1 MNYFD
6 AHKLLD
12 RVKDGQ
18 AISRT
23 AIDYA
28 LFLTGD
34 APERGQR
41 MDFEIPAESQGTGQV
56 QSISLVASNN
66 CGHCTAQGR
75 GCR

>member
-34 APERGQR
+34 APERGKG
-41 MDFEIPAESQGTGQV
+41 MGDEIPAEDQGTGQS
-56 QSISLVASNN
+56 QSIGMVANHD
-66 CGHCTAQGR
+66 CRHFQAQG
-75 GCR
+75 

>member
-1 MNYFD
+1 MDYFL

-18 AISRT
+18 AISRA

-41 MDFEIPAESQGTGQV
+41 MDFEIPAESQGTGQS
-56 QSISLVASNN
+56 QGISMVANHN
-66 CGHCTAQGR
+66 CRHFQAQG
-75 GCR
+75 

>member
-18 AISRT
+18 TISRA

-34 APERGQR
+34 AAERSTG
-41 MDFEIPAESQGTGQV
+41 MGDEIPAESQGTGQS
-56 QSISLVASNN
+56 QGIGMVANHD
-66 CGHCTAQGR
+66 CRHFQAQG
-75 GCR
+75 

>member
-18 AISRT
+18 TFSRVV
-23 AIDYA
+23 IDRA

-34 APERGQR
+34 YAPSGSQG
-41 MDFEIPAESQGTGQV
+41 MDFEIPAESQGTGQG
-56 QSISLVASNN
+56 QGIGMVANHD
-66 CGHCTAQGR
+66 CRHFQAQG
-75 GCR
+75 

>member
-18 AISRT
+18 PISRT

-41 MDFEIPAESQGTGQV
+41 MDFEIPAESQGTGQS
-56 QSISLVASNN
+56 QGIGMVADHD
-66 CGHCTAQGR
+66 CRHFQAQG
-75 GCR
+75 

>member
-18 AISRT
+18 TISRT

-34 APERGQR
+34 AASGSAG
-41 MDFEIPAESQGTGQV
+41 MDFEIPAENQGTGQS
-56 QSISLVASNN
+56 QGIGLVADHD
-66 CGHCTAQGR
+66 CRHFQAQG
-75 GCR
+75 

>member
-18 AISRT
+18 TISRA

-41 MDFEIPAESQGTGQV
+41 MDFQIQPKDQGIGESQGIGM
-56 QSISLVASNN
+56 VAKHD
-66 CGHCTAQGR
+66 CRHFQAQG
-75 GCR
+75 

>member
-1 MNYFD
+1 MNYFE

-18 AISRT
+18 TISRA

-34 APERGQR
+34 APERGQELENEN
-41 MDFEIPAESQGTGQV
+41 DQTIAESR
-56 QSISLVASNN
+56 IVAR
-66 CGHCTAQGR
+66 TFFL
-75 GCR
+75 

>member
-18 AISRT
+18 AISRA

-41 MDFEIPAESQGTGQV
+41 MDFQIQPEDQRTRQSQG
-56 QSISLVASNN
+56 ISMVANHD
-66 CGHCTAQGR
+66 CRHFQAQG
-75 GCR
+75 

>member
-12 RVKDGQ
+12 KVKDGQ
-18 AISRT
+18 TFSQT

-34 APERGQR
+34 ASERGQG
-41 MDFEIPAESQGTGQV
+41 MVDAIPAEDQGAGQS
-56 QSISLVASNN
+56 QSIGMVADHDSR
-66 CGHCTAQGR
+66 HS
-75 GCR
+75 

>member
-1 MNYFD
+1 VNYFD

-12 RVKDGQ
+12 NVKDGQ
-18 AISRT
+18 TISRA

-41 MDFEIPAESQGTGQV
+41 MDFEIQPEDQRTGQSQG
-56 QSISLVASNN
+56 IILVADHD
-66 CGHCTAQGR
+66 CRHFQAQG
-75 GCR
+75 

>member
-18 AISRT
+18 TISRA

-41 MDFEIPAESQGTGQV
+41 MDFEIPTKNQGTGQS
-56 QSISLVASNN
+56 QGIGMVANHD
-66 CGHCTAQGR
+66 CRHCAAQG
-75 GCR
+75 

>member
-18 AISRT
+18 AISRA

-34 APERGQR
+34 APSGSQG
-41 MDFEIPAESQGTGQV
+41 MDFEIPAENQGTGQS
-56 QSISLVASNN
+56 QSIGMVADHD
-66 CGHCTAQGR
+66 CRHFQAQG
-75 GCR
+75 

>member
-18 AISRT
+18 AISRA

-34 APERGQR
+34 APERGQELE
-41 MDFEIPAESQGTGQV
+41 DENDQTIAE
-56 QSISLVASNN
+56 
-66 CGHCTAQGR
+66 
-75 GCR
+75 

>member
-1 MNYFD
+1 MTYFD

-18 AISRT
+18 TISQT

-34 APERGQR
+34 APKRGQR
-41 MDFEIPAESQGTGQV
+41 MDFEIPAENQGCGQSQGDC
-56 QSISLVASNN
+56 LVADND
-66 CGHCTAQGR
+66 CRHCAAQG
-75 GCR
+75 

>member
-34 APERGQR
+34 APERGQG
-41 MDFEIPAESQGTGQV
+41 MDFEIPAENQRFGQS
-56 QSISLVASNN
+56 QSIGMVAKHD
-66 CGHCTAQGR
+66 CRHFQAQG
-75 GCR
+75 